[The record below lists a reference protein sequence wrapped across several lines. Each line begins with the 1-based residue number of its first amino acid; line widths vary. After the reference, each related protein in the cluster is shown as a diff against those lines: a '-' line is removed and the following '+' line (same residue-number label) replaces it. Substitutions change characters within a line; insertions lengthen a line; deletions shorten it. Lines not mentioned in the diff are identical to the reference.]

1 MYHFL
6 LKLFKEKTVIK
17 AVVGFVLISVTSYFQ
32 HFGVFCLVSA
42 EIDAGSKVTYYFK
55 YSRVLQEDLIHK
67 YIRHVIILDF
77 CRIPER
83 KHFVYKI
90 QDCLLFKN
98 FYFFSVLSDIFL
110 DFLLTVSIMSD
121 ILISEFKI
129 MLEINSEAYLG
140 SLLHFGVS

>member
-6 LKLFKEKTVIK
+6 LKLFKEKTLIK
-17 AVVGFVLISVTSYFQ
+17 TVVGFVLISVTSYFQ
-32 HFGVFCLVSA
+32 HFWVFCLVSV
-42 EIDAGSKVTYYFK
+42 EIDAALKVTYCFK

-77 CRIPER
+77 SRIPER
-83 KHFVYKI
+83 EHFVYKI

-98 FYFFSVLSDIFL
+98 FYFFSVLSNIFL

-140 SLLHFGVS
+140 SLLHFGVT